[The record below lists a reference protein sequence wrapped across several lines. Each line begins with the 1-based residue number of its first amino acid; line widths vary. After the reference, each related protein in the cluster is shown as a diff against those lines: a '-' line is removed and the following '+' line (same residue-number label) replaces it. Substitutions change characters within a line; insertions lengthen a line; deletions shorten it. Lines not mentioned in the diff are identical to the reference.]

1 MSLTESN
8 MMELGT
14 EAPDFA
20 LLDTLS
26 GKEISLADLKS
37 EQATVIMF
45 TCNHCP
51 YVLHVNAELVRLSTE
66 YMAKGV
72 SFVAISS
79 NDVDK
84 YPQDAPDKMTL
95 LAQQEGYP
103 FPYLFDATQVVAKAY
118 DDACT
123 PDFYVFDAELKLRY
137 RGRLCPSRP
146 KTDTPVTGSDLRH
159 AIDALLAG
167 KAVESR
173 QYPSAGC
180 NIKWKA

>member
-84 YPQDAPDKMTL
+84 YPQDAPDN
-95 LAQQEGYP
+95 GH
-103 FPYLFDATQVVAKAY
+103 D
-118 DDACT
+118 
-123 PDFYVFDAELKLRY
+123 
-137 RGRLCPSRP
+137 
-146 KTDTPVTGSDLRH
+146 
-159 AIDALLAG
+159 
-167 KAVESR
+167 SR
-173 QYPSAGC
+173 Q
-180 NIKWKA
+180 KAPTCPKMHSYCSTRLIYNRGTIVGLAD